1 MSSDIKGKVGW
12 LKNENGEIFIPKTL
26 TSAIQNAEGTNLDN
40 LLKNLS
46 PSPDGK
52 GGASTAIDITYD
64 NVTSG
69 ITSTNIQDAID
80 EVFQSVSDG
89 KVLIAEAITD
99 NGISTSAT
107 DTFSIM
113 ASNIRNISGG
123 SGPTYE
129 LLYTLTEGGV
139 WKDVD
144 YVFDNNDF
152 GTLKAYSSNSDEPL
166 IYNFCVNSIAIYS
179 NYTTLGLSSENL
191 NVNLSKTVYDSTHS
205 KLKVNLSNY
214 FSSTERIEMYKINI

>member
-12 LKNENGEIFIPKTL
+12 LKDENGEIFIPKTL

-52 GGASTAIDITYD
+52 RGASTAIDITYD
-64 NVTSG
+64 NTTSG
-69 ITSTNIQDAID
+69 ITSTNVQDAID

-99 NGISTSAT
+99 KGISTSAT

-113 ASNIRNISGG
+113 ASNIRNINGG

-191 NVNLSKTVYDSTHS
+191 HVNLSKTVYDSTHS
-205 KLKVNLSNY
+205 KLKINLSNY